1 MCSLGWEREDVPLLI
16 GNVSSQICLWTGRQ
30 FLCLEMFLGA
40 DVSSCG
46 LSPGTALWLSGKRKK
61 KKKHKKG
68 NSSGKEISE
77 NFKRQRSQDV
87 PL

>member
-1 MCSLGWEREDVPLLI
+1 MPLLI
-16 GNVSSQICLWTGRQ
+16 GNVSSKICLWTGRQ
-30 FLCLEMFLGA
+30 FLCLKIFLGA
-40 DVSSCG
+40 DDSSCG
-46 LSPGTALWLSGKRKK
+46 LSPGTALWLSEKK
-61 KKKHKKG
+61 TKKQKKG